1 MGWLFCPWN
10 YPGMTRLKW
19 LSSSSSCSFEVNV
32 SFNSSGYFKDCPLY
46 LVFLISFQDLA
57 CDVSQF
63 DLHFCCCCSFFWFKS
78 LCKKSRKFYWFCRW
92 DWGNYL
98 RNLCKTV
105 IQNYSEFKHTG
116 FPNNY
121 FPFHCTLPICLIGI
135 IGNYYY
141 SPRGTSY
148 PEKFS

>member
-1 MGWLFCPWN
+1 MIISQAKLHN
-10 YPGMTRLKW
+10 Y
-19 LSSSSSCSFEVNV
+19 
-32 SFNSSGYFKDCPLY
+32 
-46 LVFLISFQDLA
+46 LILGLCIASDWVGIGFY
-57 CDVSQF
+57 
-63 DLHFCCCCSFFWFKS
+63 CCCCSFFNFKS

-92 DWGNYL
+92 GWGNYL
-98 RNLCKTV
+98 QNLCKTV

-116 FPNNY
+116 FPNNR
-121 FPFHCTLPICLIGI
+121 FPFRCILPICLIGI